1 MNISEIPL
9 SADNQKFSVSI
20 AGTQYRMRLAWRD
33 PVWCLDL
40 LNSDETPVALSLP
53 LLPGTDLLAQ
63 YAYLNLGFSLF
74 VNSDVEGQENPTK
87 TDLGLYSHL
96 YVVTG

>member
-9 SADNQKFSVSI
+9 SADNQNFAITI
-20 AGTQYRMRLAWRD
+20 AGVQYRMRMVWRD
-33 PVWCLDL
+33 EFWCLDL

-53 LLPGTDLLAQ
+53 LLACADLLAP
-63 YAYLNLGFSLF
+63 YSYLSLGFSLF
-74 VNSDVEGQENPTK
+74 VNRDTEGQENPTK

-96 YVVTG
+96 YIVTE